1 LDRSGHRGDV
11 GRVSASGLARLTH
24 GFRRIVQ
31 GWPPLMRDTP
41 PPPTPGAA
49 PSVLESR
56 ALLGEAREV
65 IIRHGS
71 EIYRLKLTRHDKLIL
86 TK

>member
-1 LDRSGHRGDV
+1 M
-11 GRVSASGLARLTH
+11 
-24 GFRRIVQ
+24 
-31 GWPPLMRDTP
+31 MRDTP

-65 IIRHGS
+65 IIQHGS

>member
-1 LDRSGHRGDV
+1 MIRE
-11 GRVSASGLARLTH
+11 A
-24 GFRRIVQ
+24 
-31 GWPPLMRDTP
+31 PLSPATSDA
-41 PPPTPGAA
+41 PG
-49 PSVLESR
+49 VLESR

-71 EIYRLKLTRHDKLIL
+71 ETYRLKLTRHDKLIL

>member
-1 LDRSGHRGDV
+1 MTSD
-11 GRVSASGLARLTH
+11 
-24 GFRRIVQ
+24 
-31 GWPPLMRDTP
+31 MP
-41 PPPTPGAA
+41 PPVMTGTTPG
-49 PSVLESR
+49 VLESR

-71 EIYRLKLTRHDKLIL
+71 ETYRLKLTRHDKLIL

>member
-1 LDRSGHRGDV
+1 M
-11 GRVSASGLARLTH
+11 T
-24 GFRRIVQ
+24 
-31 GWPPLMRDTP
+31 RDAP
-41 PPPTPGAA
+41 PPSPAPG
-49 PSVLESR
+49 VLESR

-71 EIYRLKLTRHDKLIL
+71 ETYRLKLTLHGKLIL

>member
-1 LDRSGHRGDV
+1 M
-11 GRVSASGLARLTH
+11 TH
-24 GFRRIVQ
+24 
-31 GWPPLMRDTP
+31 DAP
-41 PPPTPGAA
+41 PPPVPSAA

-56 ALLGEAREV
+56 NLLGEAREV

-71 EIYRLKLTRHDKLIL
+71 ETYRLKLTRHDKLIL

>member
-1 LDRSGHRGDV
+1 MIRDEPNPP
-11 GRVSASGLARLTH
+11 SAATA
-24 GFRRIVQ
+24 
-31 GWPPLMRDTP
+31 
-41 PPPTPGAA
+41 PG
-49 PSVLESR
+49 VLESR

-71 EIYRLKLTRHDKLIL
+71 ETYRLKLTRHDKLIL